1 MPLPCCA
8 VNVKLLWVT
17 PNVGGGV
24 IVKVTGIVTDVA
36 FGALRV
42 MVVVRVDAVRA
53 PVRAVSMMEP
63 ALVPV
68 LGATVSQG
76 APEVAAQLSVPPPIL
91 LIVRV

>member
-1 MPLPCCA
+1 M
-8 VNVKLLWVT
+8 
-17 PNVGGGV
+17 GFGV

-76 APEVAAQLSVPPPIL
+76 APELTVQFSVPAPVL
-91 LIVRV
+91 FMVRV